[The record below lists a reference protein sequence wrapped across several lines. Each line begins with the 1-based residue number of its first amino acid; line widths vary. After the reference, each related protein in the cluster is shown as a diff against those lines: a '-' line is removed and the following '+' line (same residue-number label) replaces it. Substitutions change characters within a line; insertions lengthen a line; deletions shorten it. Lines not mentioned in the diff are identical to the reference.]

1 MSGLHVSRKQSTMN
15 DMTTRTSGAV
25 ALPER
30 NVFEQYA
37 EAANGNRIVGDF
49 LKFSKGD
56 WLYGRNSEEMDRGT
70 RLVANVLE
78 LKVGWQRWE
87 GGKPTDTNM
96 GRVMDAFVPPVRA
109 SLGDNDK
116 EMWEIDPGT
125 GQPRDPWQLTNTL
138 ILKAEKGDELYTFS
152 TSSKG
157 GIGAIGK
164 LAGEFGKHMRAR
176 PSELP
181 IIALE
186 VDSYAHPNKALGR
199 IKTPVLKLVGWT
211 DKASFEEAL
220 AADEAAAA
228 GEAEGDDTP
237 FEEEPAPAPKGRGGK
252 ASTASATQF

>member
-1 MSGLHVSRKQSTMN
+1 MN

-30 NVFEQYA
+30 NVFEAYS

-56 WLYGRNSEEMDRGT
+56 WLFGRNADEMDRGT

-87 GGKPTDTNM
+87 GGKPTDSNM
-96 GRVMDAFVPPVRA
+96 GRVMDAFIPPVRA

-116 EMWEIDPGT
+116 DLWERDEQT

-138 ILKAEKGDELYTFS
+138 ILKAELGDDLYTFS

-176 PSELP
+176 PNELP
-181 IIALE
+181 VVALE

-199 IKTPVLKLVGWT
+199 IKTPVFKLVGWT
-211 DKASFEEAL
+211 DKSAFEDAL
-220 AADEAAAA
+220 AADAAAA
-228 GEAEGDDTP
+228 EEAGQDDDLP
-237 FEEEPAPAPKGRGGK
+237 FEEEKAPPAKGKGK
-252 ASTASATQF
+252 SASSAAHF